1 MNESSYF
8 SVAPWTK
15 FSNLDVLFWQLGGNF
30 LTKLI
35 KYILKNPSHRH
46 NYNQWDYMWDI
57 IGLVTLELKK
67 NPEIKQ
73 VSLSHCYLK
82 FIL

>member
-1 MNESSYF
+1 
-8 SVAPWTK
+8 
-15 FSNLDVLFWQLGGNF
+15 
-30 LTKLI
+30 
-35 KYILKNPSHRH
+35 
-46 NYNQWDYMWDI
+46 MWDI

-73 VSLSHCYLK
+73 VSLGHCYLK